1 LAELGERRDASRGSI
16 LGFPLVRGSLF
27 ATVAAIA
34 EASSRRRE
42 RDYEKA
48 CHNHNNNNKF

>member
-1 LAELGERRDASRGSI
+1 MAELGERRDASRGSI